1 MAFFD
6 DVFWKLLND
15 LPASV
20 LFPTANNRF
29 SVSAIF
35 FGVRLMLQLG
45 ICSEFRLYLF
55 LFIMRDTS
63 ILNITW
69 MRKSSW
75 IIILLSTF
83 IYLSLDSNHHTTFI
97 HCISG
102 FDLEQGSTFFL
113 LLFFYLFIHLFIYHK
128 VLKEEYSF
136 KSFIKHEK

>member
-1 MAFFD
+1 MIYLQ
-6 DVFWKLLND
+6 VFCFQLRIIGFQYQQ
-15 LPASV
+15 S
-20 LFPTANNRF
+20 
-29 SVSAIF
+29 F

-83 IYLSLDSNHHTTFI
+83 IYLSLGSNLHTTFI
-97 HCISG
+97 HCTSG
-102 FDLEQGSTFFL
+102 FDREQGSIFFL
-113 LLFFYLFIHLFIYHK
+113 LLFIYLFIYHK